1 MTQLGKPSRKERS
14 VADSLHEWVMTS
26 PRAWQTA
33 VDADIVDE
41 VVEIF
46 SLDYPSNLVTHR

>member
-1 MTQLGKPSRKERS
+1 
-14 VADSLHEWVMTS
+14 MTS

-46 SLDYPSNLVTHR
+46 SSGYPSNLVTHR